1 MSVQQKRDDLG
12 KLLAC
17 LLVSRKGDSTVHEL
31 ERDYRENEGRTIPYR
46 DFGCISVLD
55 FLRSIPDHVKLRP
68 SNGTHLVFPV
78 VSEKIKHVND
88 LVVRQ
93 KPAKKSCG
101 SRRKTSKPSRY
112 GPTVREPR
120 PFIPNNVQKEIA
132 IMLTREPNGVKKD
145 HIVEYLQNS
154 SAIAGTVNLTNV
166 DDYLMSMSHIAYTR
180 GNMVFLSR
188 SLNVTSNTAQHNIR
202 SPNQPEAGTSNNS
215 KTPQPLMSV
224 NSTPVTNSYPAG
236 AEEDED
242 VFYDDEFGDEE
253 IRFHYASMNNHKV
266 ENDNLPQQSSWT
278 SLGQGPG
285 RMSSAKFIERGAG
298 SLKQM
303 QSQPKPSTLPLGNNL
318 NNETMS
324 KLTDNAYYTE
334 PSEQNHETYDTYA
347 SDDEELVD
355 IINDRLKSRLQQLI
369 QKHPHGI
376 WCADLPQTYLD
387 EYNVPLDY
395 AELGFQSVC
404 DLASQLASIFHLC
417 RWDNRGD
424 FILYD
429 ASKPVPT
436 EVKKLASDGQHSDW
450 ADTFDDDYEDVDP
463 IPPALDLQVSQ
474 KLIPHDVMSHGES
487 VGQERIPEPPSDG
500 SLHHL
505 EVVVSEVYT
514 PSLFWVHLRKKRM
527 KLGQLMENIHEF
539 YQREGSNYT
548 IPSVVVEKGLNCV
561 CMFEDKW
568 HRAIIKTVKPDGDVT
583 LVFYD
588 YGTTKTYPPEDVRF
602 LHRLFSNLPAQSI
615 PCGLYN
621 IKPVK
626 HDAWTRGA
634 SSDFWE
640 KVADIPL
647 VAIVNKID
655 RENNSMLISLVDT
668 REEADDHINDWMV
681 HKGLAEFGSMV
692 RNRPSNYVFRHYVK
706 CINYHYDKHV
716 KAKERGQLNQQASN
730 KHVVHPESESNS
742 NSNSELKL
750 KSADCVK
757 SLMTKFSK
765 YKKGRNQNNI
775 SPGNDVNFEHNS
787 TSEQSTANEK
797 HCLPDNLALEMINS
811 SPKSMNEN
819 RFSKIFKSKLDSMCA
834 AKTNIEIVEHS
845 STATSSVEQRTHGSD
860 CNGHCNDYKVSSE
873 DCKNAKHEPNSDK
886 VKYFGSFQS
895 FFGGHGLADDVDWSK
910 IRTAVKTE
918 QGIKPVARA
927 KASAIPEF
935 PFFNLR
941 EEGTG
946 ESAICQRSDKSS
958 DDIQK
963 GSVPHKYV
971 TNFKEVIVE
980 PVDKFPVKQILPA
993 KDYFLNAIKSNND
1006 HYYSAHGE
1014 KLWWSP
1020 DGNIENKAGVITPL
1034 LRMRRKRFEESDIDL
1049 MKVSASPEILQI
1061 LRGRDLKSKSRGA
1074 ASENTSDADLNF
1086 IIQLKNMGHH
1096 CSSDISDLSKPE
1108 NKLETNEILT
1118 PKDGVINQ
1126 SSLVIKSS
1134 ACQTNLNKSAGSITA
1149 LQNTNQSCTTSNSLP
1164 KNRFSTMFA
1173 YLNSK
1178 KKKNVPSV
1186 SRQNLSS
1193 ESSEETVG
1201 TNSISIA
1208 PTSSSMDL
1216 TDSVDSSEKII
1227 GLPKARD
1234 VSCEGELYL
1243 TKQFAKASISSRNQ
1257 VSPTMHGIIPN
1268 TNINISDIPST
1279 NIECSHELD
1288 ERSEKKCKAE
1298 DSGQND
1304 EISNLDLTRK
1314 NDDEIS
1320 LSNNRLV
1327 RDNLTESTSSNITAC
1342 NKQDV
1347 NVLDSLDICYQ
1358 TSNPTQK
1365 QKESHASICQGTSF
1379 ISNTSLVSTFETKE
1393 QVDNSVE
1400 LQGHS
1405 SNTSELDS
1413 DDLSRSYSNSEN
1425 DSPSVIRTK
1434 IDIELDKNFDT
1445 ETLDNDEIIASRQN
1459 DLSRDAE
1466 DIQVQITPDNTF
1478 IQSGDNKIDTC
1489 VPKTK
1494 TQVYVPIV
1502 NDMDDLEDRDE
1513 WEVNGV
1519 WQDFMKGQDNYMSR
1533 IMHKL
1538 ERAIINPDSA
1548 KISEIT
1554 DNSEVADVCNSN
1566 YLRDKPNVE
1575 KITEKIYEKQYGENY
1590 VSKDNQIKPNDN
1602 ISDNSKLLENNVLKP
1617 EKQSALIVDE
1627 KVPDSETQERIKRSD
1642 KFTYGNT
1649 LIRTSNNNNEKEPI
1663 TSIPSSSGNQSPIP
1677 GDESTF
1683 DNASPIIHKS
1693 QKYEKSIVEIP
1704 HVKSLS
1710 GTSMEYQNHIPVATT
1725 CDNKIPTRSLTN
1737 KTMTMQAMLKNFK
1750 DKTSLRQFNTN
1761 SKQIEDSL
1769 QSKENTSEN
1778 GKSGTSSI
1786 DDDTF
1791 EEIEKKE
1798 SASDSEMFADLSN
1811 TSSSSKDS
1819 DFLVTNAISAN
1830 VSNHSN
1836 DTYLRNKYGTLDRES
1851 KSCSSDDTESFDNEL
1866 QRLPILSSIKKHRLT
1881 VKSCKT
1887 DDLQDKNI
1895 TQINTDTVLNND
1907 NLLSNESSSS
1917 NSSLSLSLFNKIKSM
1932 LEK

>member
-681 HKGLAEFGSMV
+681 HKGLAEFGSMGETIALESSYLDDRKIDLQETIKVMENVPLISPQSILLESSAKSV
-692 RNRPSNYVFRHYVK
+692 RPPPGFTKPLEPSVFAAFASEYLNVKDYTSTEVENSPFLNSSSTNENKNPMVPPSETIMELWKKPWEMYMQLATIFHQLLLQSGNVNAINNTMLNTSYTTASPSTSKNSNMQWSSTNPFQTYQENNNEELATTVNRYAGSSDYSTNVNTNEPNPPRFTSSTPLPNV
-706 CINYHYDKHV
+706 DKI
-716 KAKERGQLNQQASN
+716 A
-730 KHVVHPESESNS
+730 SNS
-742 NSNSELKL
+742 NNDSNVPIFDAQKFFHGTQVFPPKSDNNQPAGLNSTHENNHSFGLDYLNESWFNASTTIFHDKNSNSTVTGQSNVQNECRDIKTANEYT
-750 KSADCVK
+750 SYN
-757 SLMTKFSK
+757 FSK
-765 YKKGRNQNNI
+765 LTENEHRENNGNEFSTTETNELFKNTFSNANQKITGTNCVNSDENGAFTKWELHDTNPFKEYITTNFTQKVKTEKEESFQEESINNIEKPPIPPRNPKLINNTSIARKDKIRNVKCDELLDVGTVPNKPASNIYYKRDPVMYNTQTNETNARIGERSEETPVSTDSVKQRTIKLRQERLANLRQKIAKMTLVLTPDKKNMDQSCMKQKEVLPNAEQNVPRLLPWTKQNQETHNLIGISRGSSEIPECGQTTCEMKIELDKCTEAQNKGIFNRELRRDKYCSTPNQRSPQTSMLPQQDKANINISQHTQMPGEISEFSSSNTNQSDSSGFTVCMKRSKDSNRPRGLIDFHSKRSSEYENCDLSTQPGKLSLSVDSHDVTENGLPSSIEENTATSPKYDQVIPATVVPLREKTTNENDNNI
-775 SPGNDVNFEHNS
+775 SPS
-787 TSEQSTANEK
+787 TSTRDPPKVFKPIGVNYQTIYLFNVRNEGWV
-797 HCLPDNLALEMINS
+797 CTDEIISIFTSYP
-811 SPKSMNEN
+811 N
-819 RFSKIFKSKLDSMCA
+819 R
-834 AKTNIEIVEHS
+834 NV
-845 STATSSVEQRTHGSD
+845 
-860 CNGHCNDYKVSSE
+860 
-873 DCKNAKHEPNSDK
+873 
-886 VKYFGSFQS
+886 
-895 FFGGHGLADDVDWSK
+895 
-910 IRTAVKTE
+910 
-918 QGIKPVARA
+918 
-927 KASAIPEF
+927 
-935 PFFNLR
+935 
-941 EEGTG
+941 
-946 ESAICQRSDKSS
+946 
-958 DDIQK
+958 
-963 GSVPHKYV
+963 
-971 TNFKEVIVE
+971 
-980 PVDKFPVKQILPA
+980 
-993 KDYFLNAIKSNND
+993 
-1006 HYYSAHGE
+1006 
-1014 KLWWSP
+1014 
-1020 DGNIENKAGVITPL
+1020 
-1034 LRMRRKRFEESDIDL
+1034 
-1049 MKVSASPEILQI
+1049 I
-1061 LRGRDLKSKSRGA
+1061 LRLLDLLQVKI
-1074 ASENTSDADLNF
+1074 NF
-1086 IIQLKNMGHH
+1086 LEVDRSQSPFLFTQL
-1096 CSSDISDLSKPE
+1096 D
-1108 NKLETNEILT
+1108 
-1118 PKDGVINQ
+1118 
-1126 SSLVIKSS
+1126 
-1134 ACQTNLNKSAGSITA
+1134 
-1149 LQNTNQSCTTSNSLP
+1149 
-1164 KNRFSTMFA
+1164 
-1173 YLNSK
+1173 
-1178 KKKNVPSV
+1178 
-1186 SRQNLSS
+1186 
-1193 ESSEETVG
+1193 
-1201 TNSISIA
+1201 
-1208 PTSSSMDL
+1208 
-1216 TDSVDSSEKII
+1216 
-1227 GLPKARD
+1227 
-1234 VSCEGELYL
+1234 
-1243 TKQFAKASISSRNQ
+1243 
-1257 VSPTMHGIIPN
+1257 
-1268 TNINISDIPST
+1268 ST
-1279 NIECSHELD
+1279 NIRLPRMTNSRRIKGVLHLTPL
-1288 ERSEKKCKAE
+1288 RSLLRLMTSLEVISEEEIRKLCEEKQTLP
-1298 DSGQND
+1298 G
-1304 EISNLDLTRK
+1304 SNLYGLMKIVTSYK
-1314 NDDEIS
+1314 QDDEYW
-1320 LSNNRLV
+1320 LS
-1327 RDNLTESTSSNITAC
+1327 
-1342 NKQDV
+1342 
-1347 NVLDSLDICYQ
+1347 
-1358 TSNPTQK
+1358 
-1365 QKESHASICQGTSF
+1365 
-1379 ISNTSLVSTFETKE
+1379 
-1393 QVDNSVE
+1393 
-1400 LQGHS
+1400 
-1405 SNTSELDS
+1405 
-1413 DDLSRSYSNSEN
+1413 
-1425 DSPSVIRTK
+1425 
-1434 IDIELDKNFDT
+1434 
-1445 ETLDNDEIIASRQN
+1445 
-1459 DLSRDAE
+1459 
-1466 DIQVQITPDNTF
+1466 
-1478 IQSGDNKIDTC
+1478 
-1489 VPKTK
+1489 
-1494 TQVYVPIV
+1494 
-1502 NDMDDLEDRDE
+1502 
-1513 WEVNGV
+1513 
-1519 WQDFMKGQDNYMSR
+1519 
-1533 IMHKL
+1533 
-1538 ERAIINPDSA
+1538 
-1548 KISEIT
+1548 
-1554 DNSEVADVCNSN
+1554 
-1566 YLRDKPNVE
+1566 
-1575 KITEKIYEKQYGENY
+1575 
-1590 VSKDNQIKPNDN
+1590 
-1602 ISDNSKLLENNVLKP
+1602 
-1617 EKQSALIVDE
+1617 
-1627 KVPDSETQERIKRSD
+1627 
-1642 KFTYGNT
+1642 
-1649 LIRTSNNNNEKEPI
+1649 
-1663 TSIPSSSGNQSPIP
+1663 
-1677 GDESTF
+1677 
-1683 DNASPIIHKS
+1683 
-1693 QKYEKSIVEIP
+1693 
-1704 HVKSLS
+1704 
-1710 GTSMEYQNHIPVATT
+1710 
-1725 CDNKIPTRSLTN
+1725 
-1737 KTMTMQAMLKNFK
+1737 
-1750 DKTSLRQFNTN
+1750 
-1761 SKQIEDSL
+1761 
-1769 QSKENTSEN
+1769 
-1778 GKSGTSSI
+1778 
-1786 DDDTF
+1786 
-1791 EEIEKKE
+1791 
-1798 SASDSEMFADLSN
+1798 
-1811 TSSSSKDS
+1811 
-1819 DFLVTNAISAN
+1819 
-1830 VSNHSN
+1830 
-1836 DTYLRNKYGTLDRES
+1836 
-1851 KSCSSDDTESFDNEL
+1851 
-1866 QRLPILSSIKKHRLT
+1866 
-1881 VKSCKT
+1881 
-1887 DDLQDKNI
+1887 
-1895 TQINTDTVLNND
+1895 
-1907 NLLSNESSSS
+1907 
-1917 NSSLSLSLFNKIKSM
+1917 
-1932 LEK
+1932 